1 MTAVSVWILTSTALS
16 LTAVCITV
24 DTEVHKQQCG
34 SSVGSPVDADVR
46 KWLQRDNSVYSPVEA
61 GVHKWQ

>member
-1 MTAVSVWILTSTALS
+1 MSVWILTSTALS

-24 DTEVHKQQCG
+24 DTEVHKQLKCG

-46 KWLQRDNSVYSPVEA
+46 KWLQRDNSVYSPVDA